1 MKAPRG
7 ESAWL
12 QAGIAAF
19 PQVGL
24 RLYVEEVSRG
34 HARRFADL
42 GPAVVGRRY
51 RVRVVET
58 SRDVWRAFLNEH
70 RVGEAAYLPT
80 TGGSWRP
87 VVTAESWAAGHATC
101 NRYAYRFEA
110 VSTLHSGRW
119 AALAARRCGLLTA
132 IVLCLAIAL
141 PASAEDDGPRL
152 VGPFTRADYPQA
164 LIDRPLTLPAGMV
177 EAELGGS
184 FVSQRFQL
192 NTSVLSGVGGTDDW
206 NLDLMLRVGIT
217 DRLQVEAGT
226 AFSLDHTLR
235 LTSGFEGVGPID
247 LRPSLTSWQRWRSSS
262 PRHTR
267 CCDRWRTRRGGWW
280 RRPRRRASTS
290 SATRAAA

>member
-1 MKAPRG
+1 M
-7 ESAWL
+7 

-58 SRDVWRAFLNEH
+58 GRDVWLAFVNEH

-119 AALAARRCGLLTA
+119 AALAD
-132 IVLCLAIAL
+132 
-141 PASAEDDGPRL
+141 AERL
-152 VGPFTRADYPQA
+152 GAGVTRD
-164 LIDRPLTLPAGMV
+164 
-177 EAELGGS
+177 S
-184 FVSQRFQL
+184 
-192 NTSVLSGVGGTDDW
+192 
-206 NLDLMLRVGIT
+206 
-217 DRLQVEAGT
+217 
-226 AFSLDHTLR
+226 
-235 LTSGFEGVGPID
+235 SGF
-247 LRPSLTSWQRWRSSS
+247 
-262 PRHTR
+262 
-267 CCDRWRTRRGGWW
+267 
-280 RRPRRRASTS
+280 
-290 SATRAAA
+290 SALG